1 MPRNDTNRNP
11 NSPMKRSIADVS
23 TNNPPEV
30 NRQAVK
36 AEAEARKMQGMVKA
50 AFPNRSAYKANAP
63 EQMRQW
69 GSIMRKAEAAQ
80 KRRRAYT
87 SKQFGSGGVV

>member
-1 MPRNDTNRNP
+1 
-11 NSPMKRSIADVS
+11 
-23 TNNPPEV
+23 
-30 NRQAVK
+30 
-36 AEAEARKMQGMVKA
+36 MQGMVKA

>member
-1 MPRNDTNRNP
+1 M
-11 NSPMKRSIADVS
+11 
-23 TNNPPEV
+23 NNPPEV

-36 AEAEARKMQGMVKA
+36 AEADFRKVQKHISDS
-50 AFPNRSAYKANAP
+50 RKAYKANAN

-69 GSIMRKAEAAQ
+69 GSIMRKAKAAED
-80 KRRRAYT
+80 RRRTYT